1 MRKETIVHESPK
13 SPISES
19 VRLLRTNLTFLAGRK
34 KNPVVLVTSAAPGDG
49 KSWVTA
55 NLAIAYAQAN
65 KKVLLVDSDLRKG
78 RQHKI
83 FEKHNTV
90 GFSDYLQSVEE
101 IEDDL
106 ELQAEI
112 LMKSITTT
120 KVPNL
125 FLITSGVVPPNP
137 SELLDTPSFDN
148 FLNIVKENFDVI
160 IFDMPPVS
168 IVADSLVIC
177 KKVDQVVL
185 VCAVGQTKK
194 NMLLDAKRSIQKVG
208 GKVAGVVVN
217 KMPSSKRKEYVKYYS
232 HYSDQ
237 LVPIGTTTRNRKVK
251 VEK

>member
-13 SPISES
+13 APISEA

-34 KNPVVLVTSAAPGDG
+34 KNQTLLVTSAAPGDG

-83 FEKHNTV
+83 FEKYNTV
-90 GFSDYLQSVEE
+90 GFSDYLQSACD

-112 LMKSITTT
+112 LMKSINAT

-125 FLITSGVVPPNP
+125 FLITSGTVPPNP
-137 SELLDTPSFDN
+137 SELLDTQSFDN
-148 FLNIVKENFDVI
+148 FLTIVKQNFDVI

-177 KKVDQVVL
+177 KKVDYTVL
-185 VCAVGQTKK
+185 VCAVNQTKK
-194 NMLLDAKRSIQKVG
+194 NMLLEAKNTIANVG
-208 GKVAGVVVN
+208 GKLAGVVVN
-217 KMPSSKRKEYVKYYS
+217 KMPVSKRKDYVKYYS
-232 HYSDQ
+232 HYSD
-237 LVPIGTTTRNRKVK
+237 LSTTNRNRRK
-251 VEK
+251 

>member
-1 MRKETIVHESPK
+1 MKKEIIVHESPK

-19 VRLLRTNLTFLAGRK
+19 VRLLRTNLNFLSGRK
-34 KNPVVLVTSAAPGDG
+34 KNQTILVTSAAPGDG

-83 FEKHNTV
+83 FEKYNSI
-90 GFSDYLQSVEE
+90 GFSDYLQSVAD

-112 LMKSITTT
+112 LMKSINTT

-125 FLITSGVVPPNP
+125 FLITSGTVPPNP
-137 SELLDTPSFDN
+137 AELLGTQSFDN
-148 FLNIVKENFDVI
+148 FLSIVKENFDVVL
-160 IFDMPPVS
+160 FDMPPVS

-185 VCAVGQTKK
+185 ICAVGQTNK
-194 NMLLDAKRSIQKVG
+194 NMLLDAKKSIQKVG

-217 KMPSSKRKEYVKYYS
+217 KMPVSKRKEYVKYYS
-232 HYSDQ
+232 HYSDK
-237 LVPIGTTTRNRKVK
+237 LVPTDETRNGKK
-251 VEK
+251 